1 MTEGNGARG
10 VIGAALGLVTLLLAA
25 GDTIAKIA
33 PDRLPIAGHARLGE
47 AIAAISVP
55 ALFLLF
61 GRLCASPSSAIFD
74 LTRAALVRGLLAVF
88 VFALAARM
96 IEAALFGV
104 DPMLALGASLI
115 WPDGVFA
122 VLPGLALLTLAAPRL
137 ATARPFFVIG
147 LGAGLFL
154 SRVSTG
160 LVPVDAVAA
169 NAVFFAVGFAGHR
182 MIDGFV
188 DALRRERGESL
199 LCAAILVAVV
209 LLVAGMGVARAPAMA
224 LILGAAGAAITLAF
238 AAELA
243 STRAGRRLDW
253 LGRHFLVALIAVELP
268 LALLGRGPVGSTL
281 AALAGLGFT
290 IAATAALVA
299 FAGWSARRGA
309 IRALFRHSIRR
320 MTA

>member
-1 MTEGNGARG
+1 
-10 VIGAALGLVTLLLAA
+10 
-25 GDTIAKIA
+25 
-33 PDRLPIAGHARLGE
+33 
-47 AIAAISVP
+47 
-55 ALFLLF
+55 
-61 GRLCASPSSAIFD
+61 
-74 LTRAALVRGLLAVF
+74 
-88 VFALAARM
+88 
-96 IEAALFGV
+96 
-104 DPMLALGASLI
+104 
-115 WPDGVFA
+115 
-122 VLPGLALLTLAAPRL
+122 
-137 ATARPFFVIG
+137 
-147 LGAGLFL
+147 
-154 SRVSTG
+154 
-160 LVPVDAVAA
+160 
-169 NAVFFAVGFAGHR
+169 
-182 MIDGFV
+182 
-188 DALRRERGESL
+188 
-199 LCAAILVAVV
+199 
-209 LLVAGMGVARAPAMA
+209 MGVARAPAMA